1 MQGLAHLESLQAQV
15 RPSVRGLR
23 DYPSQVETIVSS
35 SELSSTCSIVCSLDS
50 IRDCNALDY
59 LLCGSSRAKAS
70 VIGCML

>member
-23 DYPSQVETIVSS
+23 DYPSREETFVNF
-35 SELSSTCSIVCSLDS
+35 SELSSTYSIVCSLDS
-50 IRDCNALDY
+50 IRDCNALAY
-59 LLCGSSRAKAS
+59 PLCGSSRAKAS